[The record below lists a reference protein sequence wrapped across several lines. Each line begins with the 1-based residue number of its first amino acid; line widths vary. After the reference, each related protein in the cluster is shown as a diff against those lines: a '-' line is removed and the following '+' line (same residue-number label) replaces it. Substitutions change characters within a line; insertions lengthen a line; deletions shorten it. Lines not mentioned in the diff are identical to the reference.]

1 MQPAEI
7 KARCRAIGLDQ
18 KRLAALAGLHKT
30 TIERTFNKKSRPLHD
45 TIERIVAAM
54 VAQEKCKRDELVQR
68 HGLPDLPE
76 CDSVLVDGVM
86 RRIVKPTVSA

>member
-18 KRLAALAGLHKT
+18 KGLASLTGLHKT

-45 TIERIVAAM
+45 TVTKIVAAIEREEM
-54 VAQEKCKRDELVQR
+54 RKRDELVQR

-76 CDSVLVDGVM
+76 CDAVRIGGVM
-86 RRIVKPTVSA
+86 RRIVKPTVAA

>member
-7 KARCRAIGLDQ
+7 KARARAIGLDQ
-18 KRLAALAGLHKT
+18 KGLARLTGLHKT
-30 TIERTFNKKSRPLHD
+30 TIERTFNHKSRPLHD
-45 TIERIVAAM
+45 TLQRILDAVEQAEM
-54 VAQEKCKRDELVQR
+54 RKRDELVQR

-76 CDSVLVDGVM
+76 CDAVKVGGVM